1 MNDIIQIQYPG
12 DGAILSIKN
21 QPGLEHKS
29 VTCPVCKQSRPFTQY
44 KRFVPKTEECTD
56 YPNKHGG
63 SNHQHGNT
71 ENTNYAMENL
81 CIGRLTVTATGKKYS
96 LQPGRNVIGRKSS
109 ASEANIQIETG
120 ESRRMSRMHL
130 VIEVVKVPGKGY
142 VHQASLF
149 KDKCNATYINSAQL
163 EPGDCIVLHHCD
175 VLRLPDVDL
184 KFEIPEGDETD
195 F

>member
-1 MNDIIQIQYPG
+1 MNDLIQIQCPG
-12 DGAILSIKN
+12 DGAILTIKN
-21 QPGLEHKS
+21 QPGLENKN

-44 KRFVPKTEECTD
+44 KRFVPKTEESTE
-56 YPNKHGG
+56 YPNGHGG
-63 SNHQHGNT
+63 FHQQYSNSEKT
-71 ENTNYAMENL
+71 EFAMGSL
-81 CIGRLTVTATGKKYS
+81 CLGRLTDIATGKRFS

-109 ASEANIQIETG
+109 ASEADIQIETG

-149 KDKCNATYINSAQL
+149 KEKCNATYVNNTQL
-163 EPGDCIVLHHCD
+163 ESGDCIVLHHCD
-175 VLRLPDVDL
+175 VLRLPDVNL
-184 KFEIPEGDETD
+184 KFEIPDGDETD

>member
-1 MNDIIQIQYPG
+1 MPRLQTITPLYTIQEVCTQNG
-12 DGAILSIKN
+12 RVHRLSE
-21 QPGLEHKS
+21 QACWLKS
-29 VTCPVCKQSRPFTQY
+29 
-44 KRFVPKTEECTD
+44 
-56 YPNKHGG
+56 
-63 SNHQHGNT
+63 
-71 ENTNYAMENL
+71 
-81 CIGRLTVTATGKKYS
+81 LTVTATGKKYS

-130 VIEVVKVPGKGY
+130 VIEIVKVPGKGY

-149 KDKCNATYINSAQL
+149 KEKCNATYINSAQL